1 MTIDRDLDALAE
13 TFDTVPRVFPRE
25 LPQTSRLD
33 VVRRGRQIALV
44 TAKHFAPLALRSA
57 LTRRMVPDAYAK
69 PLRKTFEELGAT
81 FMKFGQLIGSS
92 PNMPG
97 DDPISW
103 PNFMNVAPSSS
114 KVLRNGLAYASGTK
128 RRVSADRSARGAK
141 CLAVTSAI

>member
-25 LPQTSRLD
+25 LPHSSRLD
-33 VVRRGRQIALV
+33 VARRGRQIALV

-92 PNMPG
+92 PGMFGDAVAQEFRSCLDTGAPVPLDEVRRAVEADLGMPL
-97 DDPISW
+97 DEA
-103 PNFMNVAPSSS
+103 F
-114 KVLRNGLAYASGTK
+114 
-128 RRVSADRSARGAK
+128 
-141 CLAVTSAI
+141 